1 MKQDDNFALNGQSEI
16 LGPAGMEG
24 LLWALL
30 AAWVAFAALR
40 RAGGARGGGAKAP
53 PAAPPPPP
61 PGGARRF
68 GLAAGEAEPWSD
80 DDDDDGAGE
89 ELTVAEL
96 RRLQASP
103 AFLRWRAAR
112 GVGAAE
118 LEKAAARLRLL
129 RRLREVDPALFWAL
143 ARPDSRW
150 AYEVE
155 EPSGTAAL
163 LEFIA
168 SLTLTAFFVSAF
180 SYVATARPAAA
191 LAAPLLLAAWAAGPR
206 AWLAGRPAAGWLFA
220 VWCEE
225 EEGAQ
230 AGRGHRAPAARAA
243 AAALLDLLLAAA
255 TLGLGAAASAAL
267 RLRGRSAGERL
278 AGVRVV
284 RERRRRLGVD

>member
-1 MKQDDNFALNGQSEI
+1 
-16 LGPAGMEG
+16 MEG
-24 LLWALL
+24 ALWALL
-30 AAWVAFAALR
+30 AAWVAFDALR
-40 RAGGARGGGAKAP
+40 RARCARGDSAKAP
-53 PAAPPPPP
+53 PAAPPPPPP

-89 ELTVAEL
+89 ELTTAEL

-103 AFLRWRAAR
+103 AFLRWRAAH

-118 LEKAAARLRLL
+118 LEQTAARVRLL
-129 RRLREVDPALFWAL
+129 RRLRAVDPALFWAL

-155 EPSGTAAL
+155 ELSGTAAL

-168 SLTLTAFFVSAF
+168 SLMLTAFAVSAF

-220 VWCEE
+220 AWCEDEEGEE
-225 EEGAQ
+225 EEAQ
-230 AGRGHRAPAARAA
+230 GAGRGHRAPAARAA
-243 AAALLDLLLAAA
+243 AAAVLDLLLAAA
-255 TLGLGAAASAAL
+255 TRGLGTAALAAL